1 MIETFTALLLAHA
14 VADFTAQTNWIHRN
28 KRNFGVMLV
37 HGAIVLV
44 TAQLVLGQVARPEIL
59 VLAVVHLTIDCLKT
73 YGGFRGLTAFLVDQ
87 AAHIATIA
95 VVAIYAPD
103 LWATGLWAGQ
113 DWLLPLF
120 ALLAGLILC
129 LNAGQYAVGLLM
141 QPHSIRIRNTGL
153 KDGGRQIGLLERGLI
168 FLFVLSGQPVGV
180 GFLIAAK
187 SILRFGTAS
196 RDQRIA
202 EYVIIGTL
210 ASFGW
215 AVVAA
220 QATRAL
226 LDQLPVL
233 EITRVIS

>member
-14 VADFTAQTNWIHRN
+14 IADFTVQTNWIHQN
-28 KRNFGVMLV
+28 KRHFGIMLL

-44 TAQLVLGQVARPEIL
+44 TAQVALGQVDRPEIL
-59 VLAVVHLTIDCLKT
+59 ILALAHLTIDCLKT
-73 YGGFRGLTAFLVDQ
+73 YGGFRGLTAFLTDQ

-95 VVAIYAPD
+95 AIAIYAPN
-103 LWATGLWAGQ
+103 LWATGLWGGQ
-113 DWLLPLF
+113 DWLLPL
-120 ALLAGLILC
+120 AAILAGLILC
-129 LNAGQYAVGLLM
+129 LQAGQYAVGLLM
-141 QPHSIRIRNTGL
+141 RPHRIRNTGL

-168 FLFVLSGQPVGV
+168 FVFVLTGQPLGV

-196 RDQRIA
+196 KDQRIA

-215 AVVAA
+215 AVLAA
-220 QATRAL
+220 QATKAL
-226 LDQLPVL
+226 LAHLPAL
-233 EITRVIS
+233 EIARLLS